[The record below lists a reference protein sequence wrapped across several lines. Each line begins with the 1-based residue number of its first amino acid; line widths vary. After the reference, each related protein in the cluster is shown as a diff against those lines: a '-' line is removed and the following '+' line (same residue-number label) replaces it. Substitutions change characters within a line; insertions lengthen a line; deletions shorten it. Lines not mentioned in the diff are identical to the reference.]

1 MKLPF
6 VQAPQKQPA
15 QKRLPQAP
23 RTQDQVLVVAIQED
37 VLILRNLSVVAA
49 LEVESIDDALLAP
62 DELES
67 RLAIYR
73 YDLLKQVR
81 FDFQFLIGTRPQ
93 DLTPYYRQLAAQ
105 VDSWSA
111 KEAALK
117 ALLETI
123 EEALAAWGRG
133 ARATSP
139 VEAEALW
146 GVPGEAR
153 DAALLLD
160 DPEMPARWAAMDG
173 PTRAEFAA
181 ALRAAVLGSLERVQS
196 YQALLHD
203 RAAYLQLATQQVQS
217 PVRTFHVVSS
227 YYPRPLP
234 GGGPLSAREIALARE
249 ELDKRCEQI
258 ARVLGRMR
266 LETRR
271 VSGEA
276 LLALVRNFYH
286 PSSAQMARRD
296 RG

>member
-1 MKLPF
+1 M
-6 VQAPQKQPA
+6 
-15 QKRLPQAP
+15 
-23 RTQDQVLVVAIQED
+23 VAIQED

-49 LEVESIDDALLAP
+49 LEVDSIDDALLAP

-111 KEAALK
+111 KEAALN
-117 ALLETI
+117 ALLESI
-123 EEALAAWGRG
+123 EQALAAWARG